1 MCDRGAALFS
11 YGPKTETMVKTIQQL
26 CLIARSMVS
35 LVNEQPCL
43 NTSNYCAL
51 HVGDSRPCA
60 IVSYSHKSCD
70 SHKSS
75 KGHEWDF
82 PAGLCSSPIN
92 PLTFDFSN
100 LP

>member
-11 YGPKTETMVKTIQQL
+11 YGPKTETVVKTIQQL

-35 LVNEQPCL
+35 LV
-43 NTSNYCAL
+43 
-51 HVGDSRPCA
+51 H
-60 IVSYSHKSCD
+60 D

-82 PAGLCSSPIN
+82 PAGLCSSPVN
-92 PLTFDFSN
+92 PLTIDFSN

>member
-11 YGPKTETMVKTIQQL
+11 YGPKTETVVKTIQQL

-51 HVGDSRPCA
+51 HVGVSRSCA
-60 IVSYSHKSCD
+60 IVSYPFAVTLIKA
-70 SHKSS
+70 
-75 KGHEWDF
+75 HEWDF
-82 PAGLCSSPIN
+82 LAGLRSRPVN
-92 PLTFDFSN
+92 PLTFDSSN